1 MAWPDARRFTGRTLL
16 VPERVAAHSEVK
28 APIKRLAMTKTLHHR
43 ACHLCEAIC
52 GLTLETTQADD
63 GSLAITSIK
72 GDALD
77 TFSRGHICPKAVAL
91 QDIQNDP
98 DRLHQPMLR
107 VGSEWQP
114 IAWEDAFALVAERLS
129 GIQARHGQNAVAVY
143 QGNPSVHNYGLMT
156 HSNYFL
162 GQLKTRN
169 RFSATSVDQLPHHLT
184 SHLMYGHGL
193 LLPIPDIDHTDFM
206 LILGGNPLASNG
218 SIMTVPDVEKRLKA
232 IQARGGKVVVVDP
245 RRSETAAMADQH
257 LFVRPGGDAA
267 LLFGVLNTLFAEH
280 LTRDSH
286 LPIEGLDDVRA
297 AIAGFTAD
305 AMSRQCA
312 VPAEQIRQLA
322 RDFAAADKAVCYG
335 RMGVSTQAFGTLC
348 HWLVQLI
355 NLVTGNLDRVGG
367 AVCTTPAVDLVASTG
382 GGHFNRWQS
391 RVSARP
397 EYGGEL
403 PVSALA
409 EEMLTAGEGQIRALV
424 TVAGNPVLSTP
435 NGRQLEQALDG
446 LEFMVSIDLYIN
458 ETTRYADLILPSTS
472 ALENDHYDTTFNMFA
487 VRNVTRFNRA
497 ILPKPAGA
505 LHDWE
510 IFVGLAKA
518 FAAQTGA
525 ALKPTLPPAQM
536 IDLGLRAGV
545 YGDASAHKLSVERLA
560 DYPHGIDLGPL
571 RPNLAA
577 RLKTA
582 DGKVQA
588 APAVILADLARFAA
602 QPLPVADELLLIGRR
617 HVRSNNSWMHNY
629 HRLVKGK
636 PRHQLLMHPDDLSR
650 RQLSDGQRVRVSS
663 RIGMIE
669 VEVVASLDMMPGVV
683 SLPHGRGHGR
693 PGVQMTIASGQPG
706 ASANDLTDE
715 RQLDELSGN
724 AALNGVPV
732 QVAAA

>member
-1 MAWPDARRFTGRTLL
+1 
-16 VPERVAAHSEVK
+16 
-28 APIKRLAMTKTLHHR
+28 MTKTLHHR

-52 GLTLETTQADD
+52 GLTIETTETD
-63 GSLAITSIK
+63 GTVAITSIK
-72 GDALD
+72 GDAQD
-77 TFSRGHICPKAVAL
+77 SFSRGHICPKAVAL

-98 DRLHQPMLR
+98 DRLRQPMRR
-107 VGSEWQP
+107 VGDEWLP
-114 IAWEDAFALVAERLS
+114 IEWDEAFALVAQRLAA
-129 GIQARHGQNAVAVY
+129 IQERHGQNAVAVY

-162 GQLKTRN
+162 GLLKTRN
-169 RFSATSVDQLPHHLT
+169 RYSATSVDQLPHHLS

-193 LLPIPDIDHTDFM
+193 LLPIPDIDHTAFM

-218 SIMTVPDVEKRLKA
+218 SIMTVPDVEKRLKG

-267 LLFGVLNTLFAEH
+267 LLFGLLNTLFDEG

-286 LPIEGLDDVRA
+286 LPVSGLDDVRA
-297 AIAGFTAD
+297 AVAPFTAE
-305 AMSRQCA
+305 AMSPLCA
-312 VPAEQIRQLA
+312 VPAQQIRRLA
-322 RDFAAADKAVCYG
+322 RDFAAAPSAVCYG
-335 RMGVSTQAFGTLC
+335 RMGVSTQAFGTVC

-367 AVCTTPAVDLVASTG
+367 ALCTEPAVDLVASTS
-382 GGHFNRWQS
+382 GGHFNKWQS
-391 RVSARP
+391 RVSGRP

-409 EEMLTAGEGQIRALV
+409 EEMLTEGEGQIRALI

-446 LEFMVSIDLYIN
+446 LEFMVSLDLYIN

-472 ALENDHYDTTFNMFA
+472 ALENDHYDTTFNLFA

-497 ILPKPAGA
+497 ILPKPPGA

-518 FAAQTGA
+518 FAQRTGKE
-525 ALKPTLPPAQM
+525 LKPTMAPAQM
-536 IDLGLRAGV
+536 IDMGLRMGR
-545 YGDASAHKLSVERLA
+545 YGDGAAQKLSLATLA
-560 DYPHGIDLGPL
+560 DHPHGVDLGPL
-571 RPNLAA
+571 QPNLAA

-582 DGKVQA
+582 DGTIQA
-588 APAVILADLARFAA
+588 APAPILADLARFAA
-602 QPLPVADELLLIGRR
+602 QRAPAPDELLMIGRR
-617 HVRSNNSWMHNY
+617 HVRSNNSWMHNF

-636 PRHQLLMHPDDLSR
+636 PRHQLLMHPDDLAAR
-650 RQLSDGQRVRVSS
+650 GLSDGQRVRVSS
-663 RIGMIE
+663 RVGQIE
-669 VEVVASLDMMPGVV
+669 VEVLGSLDMMKGVV
-683 SLPHGRGHGR
+683 SLPHGWGHAR
-693 PGVQMTIASGQPG
+693 PGVQMAIASGQPG
-706 ASANDLTDE
+706 SSANDLTDE
-715 RQLDELSGN
+715 CQLDELSGN

-732 QVAAA
+732 TVAAA

>member
-1 MAWPDARRFTGRTLL
+1 
-16 VPERVAAHSEVK
+16 
-28 APIKRLAMTKTLHHR
+28 MTKTLHHR

-52 GLTLETTQADD
+52 GLTIETEATEGAGVQ
-63 GSLAITSIK
+63 ITSIK
-72 GDALD
+72 GDHQD
-77 TFSRGHICPKAVAL
+77 SFSRGHICPKAVAL

-98 DRLHQPMLR
+98 DRLRQPMLR
-107 VGSEWQP
+107 IGSEWQP
-114 IAWEDAFALVAERLS
+114 IAWDEAFTLVAERLAA
-129 GIQARHGQNAVAVY
+129 IQERHGQNAVAVY

-162 GQLKTRN
+162 GLLKTRN

-184 SHLMYGHGL
+184 SYLMYGHGL

-245 RRSETAAMADQH
+245 RRSETAAIADQH
-257 LFVRPGGDAA
+257 IFVRPGGDAA
-267 LLFGVLNTLFAEH
+267 LLFGVLHTLFAEG

-286 LPIEGLDDVRA
+286 LPVDGLDEVRQA
-297 AIAGFTAD
+297 VASFSAE
-305 AMSRQCA
+305 AMSPLCA

-322 RDFAAADKAVCYG
+322 RDFAAAPTAVCYG

-348 HWLVQLI
+348 HWVVQLI

-367 AVCTTPAVDLVASTG
+367 AVCTTPAVDLVATTS
-382 GGHFNRWQS
+382 GGHFNLWQS
-391 RVSARP
+391 RVSGRP
-397 EYGGEL
+397 EYGGEF

-409 EEMLTAGEGQIRALV
+409 EEMLTEGDGQVRALI

-446 LEFMVSIDLYIN
+446 LEFMLSVDLYIN

-487 VRNVTRFNRA
+487 VRNVSRFNRA
-497 ILPKPAGA
+497 ILAKPDGA

-510 IFVGLAKA
+510 IFVGLAQA
-518 FAAQTGA
+518 FAARTGKE
-525 ALKPTLPPAQM
+525 LKPTIAPAQM
-536 IDLGLRAGV
+536 IERGLRGGV
-545 YGDASAHKLSVERLA
+545 YGDGSEYGLSLA
-560 DYPHGIDLGPL
+560 TLAEHPHGIDLGPL
-571 RPNLAA
+571 TANLAS
-577 RLKTA
+577 RLKTPNQR
-582 DGKVQA
+582 VQA
-588 APAVILADLARFAA
+588 APPEILADLARFAELQA
-602 QPLPVADELLLIGRR
+602 PAADELLMIGRR
-617 HVRSNNSWMHNY
+617 HVRSNNSWMHNF

-636 PRHQLLMHPDDLSR
+636 PRHQLLMHPQDLLSR
-650 RQLSDGQRVRVSS
+650 GLADGQRVRVTS
-663 RIGMIE
+663 RVGVIE
-669 VEVVASLDMMPGVV
+669 VEVLASLDMMRGVV
-683 SLPHGRGHGR
+683 SLPHGWGHAR
-693 PGVQMTIASGQPG
+693 PGVRMTIASGQPG

-724 AALNGVPV
+724 ATLNGVPV
-732 QVAAA
+732 TVAAA

>member
-1 MAWPDARRFTGRTLL
+1 
-16 VPERVAAHSEVK
+16 
-28 APIKRLAMTKTLHHR
+28 MTKTLHHR

-52 GLTLETTQADD
+52 GLTLETTQAED

-72 GDALD
+72 GDPLD

-114 IAWEDAFALVAERLS
+114 IAWEDAFALVAEKLA
-129 GIQARHGQNAVAVY
+129 GIQARYGQNSVAVY

-162 GQLKTRN
+162 GLLKTRN
-169 RFSATSVDQLPHHLT
+169 RFSATSVDQLPHHLS

-245 RRSETAAMADQH
+245 RRSETAAIADQH

-267 LLFGVLNTLFAEH
+267 LLFGLLNTLFAEN
-280 LTRDSH
+280 LTRASH
-286 LPIEGLDDVRA
+286 LPVDGLDDVRR
-297 AIAGFTAD
+297 AIAGFTAE

-312 VPAEQIRQLA
+312 LPAEQIRQLA
-322 RDFAAADKAVCYG
+322 RDFAAADRAVCYG

-355 NLVTGNLDRVGG
+355 NLVTGNLDRPGG
-367 AVCTTPAVDLVASTG
+367 ALCTTPAVDLVASTS

-391 RVSARP
+391 RVSGRP

-409 EEMLTAGEGQIRALV
+409 EEMLTEGEGQIRALV

-446 LEFMVSIDLYIN
+446 LEFMVSVDIYIN

-487 VRNVTRFNRA
+487 VRNVSRFNRA
-497 ILPKPAGA
+497 ILPKPDGA

-518 FAAQTGA
+518 FAAHTGV

-536 IDLGLRAGV
+536 IDFGLRAGV
-545 YGDASAHKLSVERLA
+545 YGDASSHQLSVAMLA
-560 DYPHGIDLGPL
+560 EHPHGVDLGPL
-571 RPNLAA
+571 TPNLAA

-582 DGKVQA
+582 NGRVQA

-602 QPLPVADELLLIGRR
+602 QPLPPADELLLIGRR

-636 PRHQLLMHPDDLSR
+636 PRHQLLMHPEDLAR
-650 RQLSDGQRVRVSS
+650 RQLSDGQRVKVSS

-669 VEVVASLDMMPGVV
+669 VEVAASLDMMPGVV
-683 SLPHGRGHGR
+683 SLPHGWGHGR
-693 PGVQMTIASGQPG
+693 PGVQMTIASRQPG

-732 QVAAA
+732 HVAAA

>member
-1 MAWPDARRFTGRTLL
+1 
-16 VPERVAAHSEVK
+16 
-28 APIKRLAMTKTLHHR
+28 MTKTLHHR

-52 GLTLETTQADD
+52 GLTLETTTSDD
-63 GSLAITSIK
+63 GSIAITSIK
-72 GDALD
+72 GDAQD

-114 IAWEDAFALVAERLS
+114 IPWDEAFALVAERLA
-129 GIQARHGQNAVAVY
+129 GIQARHGHNAVAVY

-169 RFSATSVDQLPHHLT
+169 RFSATSVDQLPHHLS

-193 LLPIPDIDHTDFM
+193 LLPIPDIDQTDFM

-267 LLFGVLNTLFAEH
+267 LLFGLLNTLFNEH

-286 LPIEGLDDVRA
+286 LPVDGLDEVRRA
-297 AIAGFTAD
+297 VAGFTAE
-305 AMSRQCA
+305 AMSAQCA

-367 AVCTTPAVDLVASTG
+367 ALCTEPAVDLVAATS

-391 RVSARP
+391 RVSGRP
-397 EYGGEL
+397 EYSGEL

-409 EEMLTAGEGQIRALV
+409 EEMLTEGEGQIRALV

-446 LEFMVSIDLYIN
+446 LEFMVSVDLYIN

-497 ILPKPAGA
+497 ILPKPEGA

-510 IFVGLAKA
+510 IFVGLAQA
-518 FAAQTGA
+518 FAARTGNP
-525 ALKPTLPPAQM
+525 LKPTLAPAQM
-536 IDLGLRAGV
+536 IDLGLRAGA
-545 YGDASAHKLSVERLA
+545 YGDASTHKLSVAMLA
-560 DYPHGIDLGPL
+560 EHPHGLDLGPL
-571 RPNLAA
+571 KANLAA

-582 DGKVQA
+582 NGRVQA

-602 QPLPVADELLLIGRR
+602 LPLPKVDELLLIGRR

-636 PRHQLLMHPDDLSR
+636 PRHQLLMHPDDLAN

-669 VEVVASLDMMPGVV
+669 VQVLASLEMMPGVV
-683 SLPHGRGHGR
+683 SLPHGWGHDR
-693 PGVQMTIASGQPG
+693 PGVHMNIASAQPG

>member
-1 MAWPDARRFTGRTLL
+1 
-16 VPERVAAHSEVK
+16 
-28 APIKRLAMTKTLHHR
+28 MTKTLHHR

-52 GLTLETTQADD
+52 GLTIETTA
-63 GSLAITSIK
+63 SEEAVLITSIK
-72 GDALD
+72 GDPLD

-98 DRLHQPMLR
+98 DRLRQPMRR
-107 VGSEWQP
+107 VGTEWLP
-114 IAWEDAFALVAERLS
+114 IEWDEAFALVAERLS
-129 GIQARHGQNAVAVY
+129 AIQARHGQNAVAIY

-162 GQLKTRN
+162 GLLKTRN
-169 RFSATSVDQLPHHLT
+169 RFSATSVDQLPHHLS

-267 LLFGVLNTLFAEH
+267 LLFGLLNTLFAEG
-280 LTRDSH
+280 LTRASH
-286 LPIEGLDDVRA
+286 LPVDGLDEVRQA
-297 AIAGFTAD
+297 VAGFSAES
-305 AMSRQCA
+305 MSPLCA
-312 VPAEQIRQLA
+312 VPAAQIRQLA

-335 RMGVSTQAFGTLC
+335 RMGVSTQSFGTLC

-367 AVCTTPAVDLVASTG
+367 ALCTEPAVDLVASTS

-391 RVSARP
+391 RVSGLP
-397 EYGGEL
+397 EYSGEL

-409 EEMLTAGEGQIRALV
+409 EEMLSEGEGQVRALV
-424 TVAGNPVLSTP
+424 TIAGNPVLSTP

-487 VRNVTRFNRA
+487 VRNVSRFNKA
-497 ILPKPAGA
+497 ILAKPVGA

-518 FAAQTGA
+518 FSSLTGQV
-525 ALKPTLPPAQM
+525 LKPTMAPAQM
-536 IDLGLRAGV
+536 IDMGLRMGL
-545 YGDASAHKLSVERLA
+545 YGDASPHQLSLKTLE
-560 DYPHGIDLGPL
+560 DFPHGVDLGAL
-571 RPNLAA
+571 KPNLAS
-577 RLKTA
+577 RLKTP
-582 DGKVQA
+582 GQRVQA

-602 QPLPVADELLLIGRR
+602 QQAPPVGELLMIGRR

-636 PRHQLLMHPDDLSR
+636 PRHQLLMHPDDLASR
-650 RQLSDGQRVRVSS
+650 SLEDGQRVQVRSRV
-663 RIGMIE
+663 GMIE
-669 VEVVASLDMMPGVV
+669 VEVLASLEMMPGVV
-683 SLPHGRGHGR
+683 SLPHGWGHAR
-693 PGVQMTIASGQPG
+693 PGVRMGIASGQPG
-706 ASANDLTDE
+706 SSANDLTDE
-715 RQLDELSGN
+715 RHLDMLSGN

-732 QVAAA
+732 TVAAA

>member
-1 MAWPDARRFTGRTLL
+1 
-16 VPERVAAHSEVK
+16 
-28 APIKRLAMTKTLHHR
+28 MTKTVHHR

-52 GLTLETTQADD
+52 GLTFELDTDE
-63 GSLAITSIK
+63 GGVSRITSIK
-72 GDALD
+72 GDAQD
-77 TFSRGHICPKAVAL
+77 SFSRGHICPKAVAL

-98 DRLHQPMLR
+98 DRLRSPVLR
-107 VGSEWQP
+107 VGDQWLP
-114 IAWEDAFALVAERLS
+114 IAWEEAFELAARRLYE
-129 GIQARHGQNAVAVY
+129 IQQRHGQNAVAVY

-162 GQLKTRN
+162 GLLKSRN

-184 SHLMYGHGL
+184 SYLMYGHGL

-232 IQARGGKVVVVDP
+232 LQARGGKLVVVDP

-267 LLFGVLNTLFAEH
+267 LLCGVLNTLFEEG
-280 LTRDSH
+280 LTRTSH
-286 LPIEGLDDVRA
+286 LPVSGLDEVREA
-297 AIAGFTAD
+297 LQPFTAEVMSLLCGID
-305 AMSRQCA
+305 AGS
-312 VPAEQIRQLA
+312 IRQLA

-355 NLVTGNLDRVGG
+355 NLVSGNLDRVGG
-367 AVCTTPAVDLVASTG
+367 ALCTEPAVDLVATTG
-382 GGHFNRWQS
+382 GGHFNAWQS
-391 RVSARP
+391 RVSGLP

-409 EEMLTAGEGQIRALV
+409 EEMLTEGEGQVRALV

-446 LEFMVSIDLYIN
+446 LEFMLSVDLYIN

-472 ALENDHYDTTFNMFA
+472 ALENDHYDTTFNLFA
-487 VRNVTRFNRA
+487 VRNVTRFNKA
-497 ILPKPAGA
+497 ILPKPEGA

-510 IFVGLAKA
+510 IFVGLAQA
-518 FAAQTGA
+518 FAAISGKP
-525 ALKPTLPPAQM
+525 LKPTLPPAQM
-536 IDLGLRAGV
+536 IDMGLRSGRYGEDSALGL
-545 YGDASAHKLSVERLA
+545 SVQMLEG
-560 DYPHGIDLGPL
+560 YPHGIDLGPL
-571 RPNLAA
+571 QPNLAA

-582 DGKVQA
+582 SGTVEA
-588 APAVILADLARFAA
+588 APAVILADLQRFAA
-602 QPLPVADELLLIGRR
+602 QQPPSAAQLLLIGRR
-617 HVRSNNSWMHNY
+617 HVRSNNSWMHNF

-636 PRHQLLMHPDDLSR
+636 PRHQLLMHPEDLAG
-650 RQLSDGQRVRVSS
+650 RQLQDGQRVRVTS
-663 RIGMIE
+663 RVGSIE
-669 VEVVASLDMMPGVV
+669 VDVQASTDMMPGVV
-683 SLPHGRGHGR
+683 SLPHGFGHAR
-693 PGVQMTIASGQPG
+693 PGVLLDIARAQSG

-715 RQLDELSGN
+715 RLVDALSGN
-724 AALNGVPV
+724 AVLNGVPV
-732 QVAAA
+732 EVVAA

>member
-1 MAWPDARRFTGRTLL
+1 
-16 VPERVAAHSEVK
+16 
-28 APIKRLAMTKTLHHR
+28 MTKTLHHR

-52 GLTLETTQADD
+52 GLTIETTETD
-63 GSLAITSIK
+63 GNVAITWIK

-98 DRLHQPMLR
+98 DRLRQPMRR
-107 VGSEWQP
+107 VGSEWLP
-114 IAWEDAFALVAERLS
+114 IEWDEAFALAAEKLAT
-129 GIQARHGQNAVAVY
+129 IQERHGQNAVAVY

-162 GQLKTRN
+162 GLLKTRN
-169 RFSATSVDQLPHHLT
+169 RYSATSVDQLPHHL
-184 SHLMYGHGL
+184 SSYLMYGHGL

-257 LFVRPGGDAA
+257 VFVRPGGDAA
-267 LLFGVLNTLFAEH
+267 LLFGMLNTLFSEG

-286 LPIEGLDDVRA
+286 LPVDGLDEVRNA
-297 AIAGFTAD
+297 VASFSAE
-305 AMSRQCA
+305 AMSPLCA

-322 RDFAAADKAVCYG
+322 RDFAAAPSAVCYG

-348 HWLVQLI
+348 HWVVQLI

-367 AVCTTPAVDLVASTG
+367 ALCTEPAVDLVASTS
-382 GGHFNRWQS
+382 GGHFNKWQS
-391 RVSARP
+391 RVSGRP

-409 EEMLTAGEGQIRALV
+409 EEMLTEGEGQIRALI

-446 LEFMVSIDLYIN
+446 LDFMLSIDLYIN

-472 ALENDHYDTTFNMFA
+472 ALENDHYDTTFNLFA

-497 ILPKPAGA
+497 ILAKPEGA

-518 FAAQTGA
+518 FAEKTAKE
-525 ALKPTLPPAQM
+525 LKPTMPPAKM
-536 IDLGLRAGV
+536 IEMGLRMGR
-545 YGDASAHKLSVERLA
+545 YGDASEHKLSLA
-560 DYPHGIDLGPL
+560 TLYDHPHGIDLGAL
-571 RPNLAA
+571 KPNLAS
-577 RLKTA
+577 RLKTSNQRI
-582 DGKVQA
+582 QA
-588 APAVILADLARFAA
+588 APPEILADLARFAA
-602 QPLPVADELLLIGRR
+602 LQAPAADELLMIGRR
-617 HVRSNNSWMHNY
+617 HVRSNNSWMHNF

-636 PRHQLLMHPDDLSR
+636 PRHQLLMHPDDLASR
-650 RQLSDGQRVRVSS
+650 GLADGQRVRVSS
-663 RIGMIE
+663 RVGQIE
-669 VEVVASLDMMPGVV
+669 VEVLASLDMMKGVV
-683 SLPHGRGHGR
+683 SLPHGWGHAR
-693 PGVQMTIASGQPG
+693 PGVQMAIASGQPG
-706 ASANDLTDE
+706 SSANDLTDE
-715 RQLDELSGN
+715 CQLDELSGN

-732 QVAAA
+732 TVAAA

>member
-1 MAWPDARRFTGRTLL
+1 
-16 VPERVAAHSEVK
+16 
-28 APIKRLAMTKTLHHR
+28 MTKTLHHR

-52 GLTLETTQADD
+52 GLTLETTTSDD
-63 GSLAITSIK
+63 GSIAITSIK
-72 GDALD
+72 GDAQD

-114 IAWEDAFALVAERLS
+114 IPWDEAFALVAERLA
-129 GIQARHGQNAVAVY
+129 GIQARHGHNAVAVY

-169 RFSATSVDQLPHHLT
+169 RFSATSVDQLPHHLS

-193 LLPIPDIDHTDFM
+193 LLPIPDIDQTDFM

-267 LLFGVLNTLFAEH
+267 LLFGLLNTLFSEH

-286 LPIEGLDDVRA
+286 LPVDGLDEVRRA
-297 AIAGFTAD
+297 VAGFTAE
-305 AMSRQCA
+305 AMSAQCA

-367 AVCTTPAVDLVASTG
+367 ALCTEPAVDLVAATS

-391 RVSARP
+391 RVSGRP
-397 EYGGEL
+397 EYSGEL

-409 EEMLTAGEGQIRALV
+409 EEMLTEGEGQIRALV

-446 LEFMVSIDLYIN
+446 LEFMVSVDLYIN

-497 ILPKPAGA
+497 ILPKPEGA

-510 IFVGLAKA
+510 IFVGLAQA
-518 FAAQTGA
+518 FAARTGNP
-525 ALKPTLPPAQM
+525 LKPTLAPAQM
-536 IDLGLRAGV
+536 IDLGLRAGA
-545 YGDASAHKLSVERLA
+545 YGDASTHKLSVAMLA
-560 DYPHGIDLGPL
+560 EHPHGLDLGPL
-571 RPNLAA
+571 KANLAA

-582 DGKVQA
+582 NGRVQA

-602 QPLPVADELLLIGRR
+602 LPLPKVDELLLIGRR

-636 PRHQLLMHPDDLSR
+636 PRHQLLMHPDDLAN

-669 VEVVASLDMMPGVV
+669 VQVLASLEMMPGVV
-683 SLPHGRGHGR
+683 SLPHGWGHDR
-693 PGVQMTIASGQPG
+693 PGVHMNIASAQPG

>member
-1 MAWPDARRFTGRTLL
+1 
-16 VPERVAAHSEVK
+16 
-28 APIKRLAMTKTLHHR
+28 MTKTLHHR

-52 GLTLETTQADD
+52 GLTIETTTSEDRVQ
-63 GSLAITSIK
+63 ITSIK
-72 GDALD
+72 GDPLD

-98 DRLHQPMLR
+98 DRLRQPMLR

-114 IAWEDAFALVAERLS
+114 IEWEAAFALVAERL
-129 GIQARHGQNAVAVY
+129 GAIQARHGQNAVAIY

-162 GQLKTRN
+162 GLLKTRN
-169 RFSATSVDQLPHHLT
+169 RFSATSVDQLPQHL
-184 SHLMYGHGL
+184 SSYLMYGHGL
-193 LLPIPDIDHTDFM
+193 LLPIPDIDNTDFM

-232 IQARGGKVVVVDP
+232 IQARGGKLVVVDP

-257 LFVRPGGDAA
+257 LFIRPGGDAA
-267 LLFGVLNTLFAEH
+267 LLFGLLNTLFQEG

-286 LPIEGLDDVRA
+286 LPVDGLDDVREA
-297 AIAGFTAD
+297 VAGFTAE
-305 AMSRQCA
+305 AMSPLCA

-367 AVCTTPAVDLVASTG
+367 ALCTSPAVDLVASTA

-391 RVSARP
+391 RVSGLP

-409 EEMLTAGEGQIRALV
+409 EEMLSEGEGQVRALV

-497 ILPKPAGA
+497 ILAKPEGA

-518 FAAQTGA
+518 FAALTGKE
-525 ALKPTLPPAQM
+525 LKPTMPPAQM
-536 IDLGLRAGV
+536 IDMGLRLGR
-545 YGDASAHKLSVERLA
+545 YGDASEHKLSVQALA
-560 DYPHGIDLGPL
+560 GHPHGVDLGPL
-571 RPNLAA
+571 RPNLGK
-577 RLKTA
+577 RLKTPEQRI
-582 DGKVQA
+582 QA
-588 APAVILADLARFAA
+588 APPEILADLARFAA
-602 QPLPVADELLLIGRR
+602 QQVPEAGELLMIGRR

-636 PRHQLLMHPDDLSR
+636 PRHQLLMHPDDLASR
-650 RQLSDGQRVRVSS
+650 GLDDGQRVRVSS
-663 RIGMIE
+663 RVGMIE
-669 VEVVASLDMMPGVV
+669 VEVLASLEMMPGVV
-683 SLPHGRGHGR
+683 SLPHGWGHAR
-693 PGVQMTIASGQPG
+693 PGVQMSIASGQPG
-706 ASANDLTDE
+706 SSANDLTDE

>member
-1 MAWPDARRFTGRTLL
+1 
-16 VPERVAAHSEVK
+16 
-28 APIKRLAMTKTLHHR
+28 MTKTLHHR

-52 GLTLETTQADD
+52 GLTIETTEEEGQAIRI
-63 GSLAITSIK
+63 SSIK
-72 GDALD
+72 GDAED

-98 DRLHQPMLR
+98 DRLRQPMLR

-114 IAWEDAFALVAERLS
+114 IEWQAAFDLVAERLFT
-129 GIQARHGQNAVAVY
+129 IQQRHGQNAVAIY

-162 GQLKTRN
+162 GLLKTRN
-169 RFSATSVDQLPHHLT
+169 RFSATSVDQLPHHLS

-232 IQARGGKVVVVDP
+232 IQKRGGKVVVVDP
-245 RRSETAAMADQH
+245 RRSETAAIADQH
-257 LFVRPGGDAA
+257 VFVRPGGDAA
-267 LLFGVLNTLFAEH
+267 LLFGLLNTLFEEN
-280 LTRDSH
+280 LTRASH
-286 LPIEGLDDVRA
+286 LPVDGLDEVRA
-297 AIAGFTAD
+297 AIAHLNAE
-305 AMSRQCA
+305 AMSSRCGI
-312 VPAEQIRQLA
+312 PAEQIRQLA
-322 RDFAAADKAVCYG
+322 RDFASADKAVCYG
-335 RMGVSTQAFGTLC
+335 RMGISTQSFGTVC

-355 NLVTGNLDRVGG
+355 NLVSGNLDRVGG
-367 AVCTTPAVDLVASTG
+367 ALCTEPALDLVSSTS

-391 RVSARP
+391 RVSGLA
-397 EYGGEL
+397 EYAGEL

-409 EEMLTAGEGQIRALV
+409 EEMLVEGEGQVRALV
-424 TVAGNPVLSTP
+424 TVAGNPALSTP
-435 NGRQLEQALDG
+435 NGRNMEQALDG
-446 LEFMVSIDLYIN
+446 LEFMLSIDLYIN

-497 ILPKPAGA
+497 ILEKPEGA

-518 FAAQTGA
+518 FAAKA
-525 ALKPTLPPAQM
+525 ERELKPTISPAKM
-536 IDLGLRAGV
+536 IDLGLRAGL
-545 YGDASAHKLSVERLA
+545 YGDNSEYQLSVERLR
-560 DYPHGIDLGPL
+560 DFPHGVDLGAL
-571 RPNLAA
+571 KPNLAP

-582 DGKVQA
+582 NQRIQA
-588 APAVILADLARFAA
+588 APAVIMADLARFDAE
-602 QPLPVADELLLIGRR
+602 LPATGELLLIGRR

-636 PRHQLLMHPDDLSR
+636 PRHQLLMHPDDLSSR
-650 RQLSDGQRVRVSS
+650 GLIDGQWVRVSS
-663 RIGMIE
+663 RVGV
-669 VEVVASLDMMPGVV
+669 VEVQVLGSVEMMPGVV
-683 SLPHGRGHGR
+683 SLPHGWGHAR
-693 PGVQMTIASGQPG
+693 PGVKMGIASDQPG
-706 ASANDLTDE
+706 VSANDLTDE
-715 RQLDELSGN
+715 RQLDVLSGN

>member
-1 MAWPDARRFTGRTLL
+1 
-16 VPERVAAHSEVK
+16 
-28 APIKRLAMTKTLHHR
+28 MTKTLHHR

-52 GLTLETTQADD
+52 GLTIETTETD
-63 GSLAITSIK
+63 GAVAITSIK
-72 GDALD
+72 GDAQD
-77 TFSRGHICPKAVAL
+77 SFSRGHICPKAVAL

-98 DRLHQPMLR
+98 DRLRQPMRR
-107 VGSEWQP
+107 VGGEWLP
-114 IAWEDAFALVAERLS
+114 IEWDEAFALVAERLAA
-129 GIQARHGQNAVAVY
+129 IQARHGQNAVAVY

-162 GQLKTRN
+162 GLLKTRN
-169 RFSATSVDQLPHHLT
+169 RYSATSVDQLPHHLS

-193 LLPIPDIDHTDFM
+193 LLPIPDIDHTAFM

-267 LLFGVLNTLFAEH
+267 LLFGLLNTLFDEG

-286 LPIEGLDDVRA
+286 LPVSGLDDVRA
-297 AIAGFTAD
+297 AVAPFSAE
-305 AMSRQCA
+305 AMSPLCA
-312 VPAEQIRQLA
+312 VPAQQIRQLA
-322 RDFAAADKAVCYG
+322 RDFAAAPSAVCYG
-335 RMGVSTQAFGTLC
+335 RMGVSTQAFGTVC

-367 AVCTTPAVDLVASTG
+367 ALCTEPAVDLVASTS
-382 GGHFNRWQS
+382 GGHFNKWQS
-391 RVSARP
+391 RVSGRP

-409 EEMLTAGEGQIRALV
+409 EEMLTEGEGQIRALI

-446 LEFMVSIDLYIN
+446 LEFMVSVDLYIN

-472 ALENDHYDTTFNMFA
+472 ALENDHYDTTFNLFA

-497 ILPKPAGA
+497 ILPKPQGA

-518 FAAQTGA
+518 FAEKTGKE
-525 ALKPTLPPAQM
+525 LKPTMAPAQM
-536 IDLGLRAGV
+536 IDMGLRMGR
-545 YGDASAHKLSVERLA
+545 YGDASAQRLSLATLA
-560 DYPHGIDLGPL
+560 DHPHGFDLGPL
-571 RPNLAA
+571 QPNLAA

-582 DGKVQA
+582 DGTIQA
-588 APAVILADLARFAA
+588 APAPILADLARFAA
-602 QPLPVADELLLIGRR
+602 QRAPAPDELLMIGRR
-617 HVRSNNSWMHNY
+617 HVRSNNSWMHNF

-636 PRHQLLMHPDDLSR
+636 PRHQLLMHPDDLAAR
-650 RQLSDGQRVRVSS
+650 GLSDGQRVRVSS
-663 RIGMIE
+663 RVGQIE
-669 VEVVASLDMMPGVV
+669 VEVLGSLDMMKGVV
-683 SLPHGRGHGR
+683 SLPHGWGHAR
-693 PGVQMTIASGQPG
+693 PGVQMAIASGQPG
-706 ASANDLTDE
+706 SSANDLTDE
-715 RQLDELSGN
+715 CQLDELSGN

-732 QVAAA
+732 TVAAA

>member
-1 MAWPDARRFTGRTLL
+1 
-16 VPERVAAHSEVK
+16 
-28 APIKRLAMTKTLHHR
+28 MTKTLHHR

-52 GLTLETTQADD
+52 GLTIETTEAE
-63 GSLAITSIK
+63 GAAIRITSIK
-72 GDALD
+72 GDKD
-77 TFSRGHICPKAVAL
+77 DSFSRGHICPKAVAL
-91 QDIQNDP
+91 QDIQDDP
-98 DRLHQPMLR
+98 DRLRQPMQR
-107 VGSEWQP
+107 VGDQWRP
-114 IAWEDAFALVAERLS
+114 IAWDAAFALVAERLAA
-129 GIQARHGQNAVAVY
+129 IQQRHGNNAVATY

-162 GQLKTRN
+162 GLLKTRN
-169 RFSATSVDQLPHHLT
+169 RFSATSVDQLPHHL
-184 SHLMYGHGL
+184 SSYLMYGHGL

-245 RRSETAAMADQH
+245 RRSETAAIADQH

-267 LLFGVLNTLFAEH
+267 LLFGMLHTLFDEG
-280 LTRDSH
+280 LTRPSH
-286 LPIEGLDDVRA
+286 LPVDGLDLVRTS
-297 AIAGFTAD
+297 IAGFNAE
-305 AMSRQCA
+305 AMSPLCA
-312 VPAEQIRQLA
+312 VEARQIRQLA

-367 AVCTTPAVDLVASTG
+367 ALCTEPAVDLVASTS
-382 GGHFNRWQS
+382 GGHFNVWQS
-391 RVSARP
+391 RVSGRP
-397 EYGGEL
+397 EYGGEF

-409 EEMLTAGEGQIRALV
+409 EEMLTEGEGQVRALI
-424 TVAGNPVLSTP
+424 TIAGNPVLSTP

-446 LEFMVSIDLYIN
+446 LEFMLSIDLYIN

-487 VRNVTRFNRA
+487 VRNVSRFNQA

-510 IFVGLAKA
+510 IFVGLAQA
-518 FAAQTGA
+518 FATHSGQPLKPTVAPSQMIDRGLRGGRYGDDSTHQLSLAALANHPHGVDLG
-525 ALKPTLPPAQM
+525 ALKP
-536 IDLGLRAGV
+536 
-545 YGDASAHKLSVERLA
+545 
-560 DYPHGIDLGPL
+560 
-571 RPNLAA
+571 NLAQ
-577 RLKTA
+577 RLKTESQR
-582 DGKVQA
+582 VQA
-588 APAVILADLARFAA
+588 APAAILADLQRFAA
-602 QPLPVADELLLIGRR
+602 LQAPAVDELLMIGRR

-636 PRHQLLMHPDDLSR
+636 PRHQLLMHPDDLASR
-650 RQLSDGQRVRVSS
+650 GLSDGQRVRVSS
-663 RIGMIE
+663 RVGAIE
-669 VEVVASLDMMPGVV
+669 VEVLASSEMMPGVV
-683 SLPHGRGHGR
+683 SLPHGWGHAR
-693 PGVQMTIASGQPG
+693 PGVHMSIASEQPG

-732 QVAAA
+732 KVQAA

>member
-1 MAWPDARRFTGRTLL
+1 
-16 VPERVAAHSEVK
+16 
-28 APIKRLAMTKTLHHR
+28 MTKTLHHR

-52 GLTLETTQADD
+52 GLTLETTQAED

-72 GDALD
+72 GDPLD

-98 DRLHQPMLR
+98 DRLHQPILR

-114 IAWEDAFALVAERLS
+114 IAWEDAFALVAEKLA
-129 GIQARHGQNAVAVY
+129 GIQARYGQNSVAVY

-162 GQLKTRN
+162 GLLKTRN
-169 RFSATSVDQLPHHLT
+169 RFSATSVDQLPHHLS

-245 RRSETAAMADQH
+245 RRSETAAIADQH

-267 LLFGVLNTLFAEH
+267 LLFGLLNTLFAEN
-280 LTRDSH
+280 LTRASH
-286 LPIEGLDDVRA
+286 LPVDGLDDVRR
-297 AIAGFTAD
+297 AIAGFTAE

-312 VPAEQIRQLA
+312 LPAEQIRQLA
-322 RDFAAADKAVCYG
+322 RDFAAADRAVCYG

-355 NLVTGNLDRVGG
+355 NLVTGNLDRPGG
-367 AVCTTPAVDLVASTG
+367 ALCTTPAVDLVASTS

-391 RVSARP
+391 RVSGRP

-409 EEMLTAGEGQIRALV
+409 EEMLTEGEGQIRALV

-446 LEFMVSIDLYIN
+446 LEFMVSVDLYIN

-487 VRNVTRFNRA
+487 VRNVSRFNRA
-497 ILPKPAGA
+497 ILPKPDGA

-518 FAAQTGA
+518 FAAHTGV

-536 IDLGLRAGV
+536 IDFGLRAGV
-545 YGDASAHKLSVERLA
+545 YGDASSHQLSVAMLA
-560 DYPHGIDLGPL
+560 EHPHGVDLGPL
-571 RPNLAA
+571 TPNLAA

-582 DGKVQA
+582 NGRVQA

-602 QPLPVADELLLIGRR
+602 QPLPPADELLLIGRR

-636 PRHQLLMHPDDLSR
+636 PRHQLLMHPEDLAR
-650 RQLSDGQRVRVSS
+650 RQLSDGQRVKVSS

-669 VEVVASLDMMPGVV
+669 VEVAASLDMMPGVV
-683 SLPHGRGHGR
+683 SLPHGWGHGR
-693 PGVQMTIASGQPG
+693 PGVQMTIASRQPG

-732 QVAAA
+732 HVAAA

>member
-1 MAWPDARRFTGRTLL
+1 
-16 VPERVAAHSEVK
+16 
-28 APIKRLAMTKTLHHR
+28 MTKTLHHR

-52 GLTLETTQADD
+52 GLTIETTETD
-63 GSLAITSIK
+63 GHVAITSIK

-91 QDIQNDP
+91 QDIQSDP
-98 DRLHQPMLR
+98 DRLRQPMRR
-107 VGSEWQP
+107 VGTEWLP
-114 IAWEDAFALVAERLS
+114 IGWDEAFALVATKLAA
-129 GIQARHGQNAVAVY
+129 IQERHGQNAVAVY

-162 GQLKTRN
+162 GLLKTRN
-169 RFSATSVDQLPHHLT
+169 RYSATSVDQLPHHL
-184 SHLMYGHGL
+184 SSYLMYGHGL

-267 LLFGVLNTLFAEH
+267 LLFGVLNTLFSEG
-280 LTRDSH
+280 LTRAGH
-286 LPIEGLDDVRA
+286 LPVDGLDEVRA
-297 AIAGFTAD
+297 AVATFTAQ
-305 AMSRQCA
+305 AMSPLCA

-322 RDFAAADKAVCYG
+322 RDFAAAPSAVCYG

-367 AVCTTPAVDLVASTG
+367 ALCTEPAVDLVASTS
-382 GGHFNRWQS
+382 GGHFNKWQS
-391 RVSARP
+391 RVSGRP

-409 EEMLTAGEGQIRALV
+409 EEMLTEGEGQIRALI

-446 LEFMVSIDLYIN
+446 LEFMLSIDLYIN

-472 ALENDHYDTTFNMFA
+472 ALENDHYDTTFNLFA
-487 VRNVTRFNRA
+487 VRNVSRFNRA
-497 ILPKPAGA
+497 ILAKPEGA

-518 FAAQTGA
+518 FAAQTGKE
-525 ALKPTLPPAQM
+525 LKPTMPPSKM
-536 IDLGLRAGV
+536 IDMGLRMGL
-545 YGDASAHKLSVERLA
+545 YGDGSAHKLSLA
-560 DYPHGIDLGPL
+560 TLFDHPHGIDLGAL
-571 RPNLAA
+571 KPNLTA
-577 RLKTA
+577 RLKTPNQR
-582 DGKVQA
+582 VQA
-588 APAVILADLARFAA
+588 APPEILADLQRFAA
-602 QPLPVADELLLIGRR
+602 LQAPAVDQLLMIGRR

-636 PRHQLLMHPDDLSR
+636 PRHQLLMHPADLASR
-650 RQLSDGQRVRVSS
+650 GLSDGQRVRVSS
-663 RIGMIE
+663 RVGQIE
-669 VEVVASLDMMPGVV
+669 VEVLGSDDMMQGVV
-683 SLPHGRGHGR
+683 SLPHGWGHAR
-693 PGVQMTIASGQPG
+693 PGVQMAIASGQPG
-706 ASANDLTDE
+706 SSANDLTDE
-715 RQLDELSGN
+715 CQLDELSGN

-732 QVAAA
+732 TVVAA

>member
-1 MAWPDARRFTGRTLL
+1 
-16 VPERVAAHSEVK
+16 
-28 APIKRLAMTKTLHHR
+28 MTKSLHYR

-52 GLTLETTQADD
+52 GLAIETETQAD
-63 GSLAITSIK
+63 GSTQIRSIK
-72 GDALD
+72 GDAQD
-77 TFSRGHICPKAVAL
+77 SFSRGHICPKAVAL

-98 DRLHQPMLR
+98 DRIRQPMR
-107 VGSEWQP
+107 RMGEQWQA
-114 IAWEDAFALVAERLS
+114 IGWDEAFELVAERLS
-129 GIQARHGQNAVAVY
+129 AIQAAHGQNAVAVY

-193 LLPIPDIDHTDFM
+193 LIPIPDIDHTDFM

-232 IQARGGKVVVVDP
+232 IQARGGKLVVVDP
-245 RRSETAAMADQH
+245 RRSETAAIADQH
-257 LFVRPGGDAA
+257 LFVRPGSDAA
-267 LLFGVLNTLFAEH
+267 LLLGMLNTLFEEG

-286 LPIEGLDDVRA
+286 LAVEGLEQVRE
-297 AIAGFTAD
+297 AIAGFNAE
-305 AMSRQCA
+305 AMSARCG
-312 VPAEQIRQLA
+312 VPAATIRQLA

-348 HWLVQLI
+348 QWLVQLI
-355 NLVTGNLDRVGG
+355 NLVSGNLDRVGG
-367 AVCTTPAVDLVASTG
+367 VLCTSPAVDLVASTS

-391 RVSARP
+391 RVSGLP

-409 EEMLTAGEGQIRALV
+409 EEMLTPGEGQIRALV

-446 LEFMVSIDLYIN
+446 LDFMLSVDFYIN
-458 ETTRYADLILPSTS
+458 ETTRYADLILPPT
-472 ALENDHYDTTFNMFA
+472 APLEHDHYDTTFNVFA
-487 VRNVTRFNRA
+487 VRNVTRFNEA
-497 ILPKPAGA
+497 VLAKPDGA

-518 FAAQTGA
+518 FASRNNLE
-525 ALKPTLPPAQM
+525 LKPTMAPQQM
-536 IDLGLRAGV
+536 IDMGLRFGA
-545 YGDASAHKLSVERLA
+545 YGDGSAHKLSLA
-560 DYPHGIDLGPL
+560 TLREHPHGLDLGPL
-571 RPNLAA
+571 QPNLAA
-577 RLKTA
+577 RLKTPSKA
-582 DGKVQA
+582 VQA
-588 APAVILADLARFAA
+588 APELLLTDLARFAR
-602 QPLPVADELLLIGRR
+602 QELPSEHELLLIGRR

-636 PRHQLLMHPDDLSR
+636 PRHQLLMNPADLASR
-650 RQLSDGQRVRVSS
+650 GLSDGQRVQVRSRVGS
-663 RIGMIE
+663 IE
-669 VEVVASLDMMPGVV
+669 VEVAASDEVMAGVV
-683 SLPHGRGHGR
+683 SLPHGWGHAR
-693 PGVQMTIASGQPG
+693 PGVQMEIARAQPG

-715 RQLDELSGN
+715 RELDVPSGN
-724 AALNGVPV
+724 AVLNGVPV
-732 QVAAA
+732 EVVAA

>member
-1 MAWPDARRFTGRTLL
+1 
-16 VPERVAAHSEVK
+16 
-28 APIKRLAMTKTLHHR
+28 MTKTLHHR

-52 GLTLETTQADD
+52 GLTIETTEVD
-63 GSLAITSIK
+63 GNVSITSIK
-72 GDALD
+72 GDAQD

-98 DRLHQPMLR
+98 DRLHQPMRR

-114 IAWEDAFALVAERLS
+114 IEWEDAFSLVAERLAT
-129 GIQARHGQNAVAVY
+129 IQERHGQNAVAVY

-162 GQLKTRN
+162 GLLKTRN

-245 RRSETAAMADQH
+245 RRSETAAIADQH

-267 LLFGVLNTLFAEH
+267 LLFGLLNTLFDEG

-286 LPIEGLDDVRA
+286 LPVDGLDEVREA
-297 AIAGFTAD
+297 VAGFTAE
-305 AMSRQCA
+305 AMSPLCA

-322 RDFAAADKAVCYG
+322 RDFAAAPTAVCYG

-348 HWLVQLI
+348 HWVVQLI

-367 AVCTTPAVDLVASTG
+367 ALCTEPAVDLVASTS
-382 GGHFNRWQS
+382 GGHFNLWQS
-391 RVSARP
+391 RVSGRP
-397 EYGGEL
+397 EYAGEL

-409 EEMLTAGEGQIRALV
+409 EEMLTEGEGQVRALI

-446 LEFMVSIDLYIN
+446 LEFMVSVDLYIN

-487 VRNVTRFNRA
+487 VRNVSRFNRA
-497 ILPKPAGA
+497 ILAKPEGA

-518 FAAQTGA
+518 FAARTGKE
-525 ALKPTLPPAQM
+525 LKPTIAPAQM
-536 IDLGLRAGV
+536 IDRGLRMGA
-545 YGDASAHKLSVERLA
+545 YGDASEHKLSVATLF
-560 DYPHGIDLGPL
+560 DHPHGVDLGAL
-571 RPNLAA
+571 KSNLGP

-582 DGKVQA
+582 NQRIQA
-588 APAVILADLARFAA
+588 APAPILADLKRFAA
-602 QPLPVADELLLIGRR
+602 LQAPDADELLMIGRR

-636 PRHQLLMHPDDLSR
+636 PRHQLLMHPDDLASR
-650 RQLSDGQRVRVSS
+650 GLNDGQRVRVSS
-663 RIGMIE
+663 RVGVIE
-669 VEVVASLDMMPGVV
+669 VEVLGSLDMMKGVV
-683 SLPHGRGHGR
+683 SLPHGWGHAR

-706 ASANDLTDE
+706 SSANDLTDE
-715 RQLDELSGN
+715 CQLDELSGN

-732 QVAAA
+732 TVAAA